1 MIKKIL
7 SLIYKYLL
15 SIGSSKEDAEDIIQ
29 DTFIKTYENIDMLI
43 DGNLKAWM
51 FKVSLNKFYSLY
63 KKSKSNI
70 LLTDQLLFSIRSDFE
85 ISSIDNS
92 IDINNVLSHLNESQ
106 KNLLI
111 LKYSFG
117 LSYSDI
123 SKLLNINESS
133 AKTLCYRARNAFKN
147 IWESEKYE

>member
-1 MIKKIL
+1 M
-7 SLIYKYLL
+7 IYKYLL
-15 SIGSSKEDAEDIIQ
+15 SIGASKEDAEDIIQ
-29 DTFIKTYENIDMLI
+29 DTFIKTYENIDILI
-43 DGNLKAWM
+43 NGNLKAWM
-51 FKVSLNKFYSLY
+51 FKVSLNKFYTIY

-70 LLTDQLLFSIRSDFE
+70 FLSDELLSNIKGDFE
-85 ISSIDNS
+85 ISNIDNS

-106 KNLLI
+106 RNLLI
-111 LKYSFG
+111 LKYNLG